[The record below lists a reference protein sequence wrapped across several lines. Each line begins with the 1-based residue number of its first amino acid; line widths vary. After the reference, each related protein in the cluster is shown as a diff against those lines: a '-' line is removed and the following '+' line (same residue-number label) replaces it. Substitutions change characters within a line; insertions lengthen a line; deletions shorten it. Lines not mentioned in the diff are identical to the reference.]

1 VSRLVRKSPSVSKTR
16 QTRSLGLDDVNNVDL
31 VILATYRIGGV
42 LRTVDTE
49 DIAMKAQELAPGRFS
64 WRKYPQQVDIE
75 RVRVRLSQA
84 KHEGMLSGV
93 HSVGWRLTADG
104 AKHVQDALLKLSR
117 RRPTKVSVT
126 KADRQW
132 LAAERKRLLTTT
144 AYKKHAAGE
153 SAAIT
158 RVDIQEFFRIDEY
171 MEAAKRKTKRDRL
184 VTAFRGDKTLGNLA
198 ANLAAKSERG

>member
-1 VSRLVRKSPSVSKTR
+1 MSRLVRKSPSVSKTR